1 MKTNSHKHIVL
12 KLFVISSIVLL
23 FSSQKSVAQEG
34 AYWMGLSF
42 KNPAA
47 IATPSDWI
55 YGSFSHLAY
64 DFGDYGKESFN
75 LLTGSFDYRISQ
87 KAGTIGLDFYH
98 AKVYL
103 ETANLVKVN
112 YAYDFKVFED
122 AILSFGISGGTTF
135 YKNAL
140 SEYQFNILE
149 PNDPMFEGL
158 QDEHYKTFNGNI
170 GVFIHSERLSAGLS
184 ATVQEQISGEDN
196 LTIDI
201 PAVYTGVFAYDIIN
215 TENFILTPNLIVDR
229 SEKNNTAYLGVYAE
243 YKKTIWAGYQNSDF
257 EDFHSVMFGVDIK
270 QKIRVGYSYSFNDFL
285 KSETLNTHE
294 FVLGYRFNHKAE

>member
-1 MKTNSHKHIVL
+1 MKTNSYKHIVL
-12 KLFVISSIVLL
+12 KLFVVSSFILL
-23 FSSQKSVAQEG
+23 FSSQKSFAQEG

-47 IATPSDWI
+47 ISTPSDWV

-87 KAGTIGLDFYH
+87 KAGTIGFDFYH

-112 YAYDFKVFED
+112 YAYDLKVFEA

-140 SEYQFNILE
+140 SEYPFNLQD
-149 PNDPMFEGL
+149 PNDPLFEGL

-170 GVFIHSERLSAGLS
+170 GTFIYSERLSAGLS
-184 ATVQEQISGEDN
+184 VTIQEQISGENN
-196 LTIDI
+196 LSIDI
-201 PAVYTGVFAYDIIN
+201 PAVFTGVLSYKIVNTQNFALIP
-215 TENFILTPNLIVDR
+215 NFMVDY
-229 SEKNNTAYLGVYAE
+229 SDKDYTVIPGIFAE
-243 YKKTIWAGYQNSDF
+243 YKKIFWAGYQNSDF
-257 EDFHSVMFGVDIK
+257 EDFHSVMLGADIK
-270 QKIRVGYSYSFNDFL
+270 QKFRVGYSYSFNDFL

-294 FVLGYRFNHKAE
+294 FVLGYRLH